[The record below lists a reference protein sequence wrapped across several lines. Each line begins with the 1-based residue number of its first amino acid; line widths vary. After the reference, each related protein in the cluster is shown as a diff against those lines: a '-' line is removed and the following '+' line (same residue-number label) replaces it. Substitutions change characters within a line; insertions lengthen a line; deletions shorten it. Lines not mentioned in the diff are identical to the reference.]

1 MKQQYEPCAHRTG
14 QTGTGIRQEVFY
26 TPCPICQLER
36 SPKKCSG
43 VGFALFLL
51 AVAVAGVV
59 VWSLS

>member
-26 TPCPICQLER
+26 TPCPTCQLEQR
-36 SPKKCSG
+36 PKKGG
-43 VGFALFLL
+43 VGFVLFLL

-59 VWSLS
+59 VWSVS